1 MERQV
6 ATEAIMDSLRWN
18 CIFDVKYLAIL
29 DSYRVTCELV
39 FMESRRNFIHID
51 RCIRQR
57 PMFDIIITYLPT

>member
-39 FMESRRNFIHID
+39 FMESRRNLLLIQID
-51 RCIRQR
+51 ALDSNQ
-57 PMFDIIITYLPT
+57 YLIL